1 MDFAFTY
8 SPLYLLLIV
17 PIAGALTYWMY
28 LGTRELLS
36 RGQQILL
43 NVFRFGVLTL
53 LGLLLLEPLITSLS
67 KLSFPPIIAVLQDNS
82 ESLIIQKDSTFVRES
97 YPQKLKSAL
106 VDFDEGEYQVDLYR
120 FASEVS
126 GDANPDS
133 LSFDQTGTNLSA
145 ALDHVENLYQNQ
157 NLGAV
162 VLISDGIPT
171 AGVNP
176 LYTIEGIRQ
185 PVFSVLL
192 GDTTAQRD
200 IRIQE
205 VLFNEIAYLNTE
217 LPVRV
222 KVRNLGFDQ
231 ANLKV
236 TLRDRNRTIGTKS
249 LTLNRGNNEGTV
261 DFSFQ
266 PEEVGLQQYTVVVT
280 RLDGEITYRNNV
292 RSLFINVLET
302 QVKIALFAGGPHPD
316 LGALDKALAR
326 EESYE
331 LTEFVVRRPGVFY
344 NDPGAYNLED
354 FDLFILHNFPQG
366 RSDEAQISRLV
377 DQIKN
382 TKKPVLYFVGIG
394 ADLNAMQ
401 PLFDYMALI
410 PRGISNKSEE
420 VLADFQPPYR
430 DHSTYTFTDNWIQWV
445 NNAPPLY
452 RNQSDWDSK
461 ATAEVYAT
469 AKIKNV
475 ALPYPVFA
483 LQNQLG
489 RKNAVLLGENFWRWR
504 AHSYLES
511 NDFELFDAWLFNL
524 IKWLRVTDD
533 KRKFIVE
540 PSQQVFTGSDAV
552 IFKGQVY
559 DDSYNPVSGVEI
571 NLRITG
577 PDGKEEE
584 YYLNETGDAQYFLE
598 LYNLGE
604 GAYSY
609 TAEGRKNERKVG
621 SDRGQFSIGRS
632 NVEHFQLQ
640 ADQDLMQQIALRTG
654 GDYLLAQNL
663 DQLPDQLKA
672 LPGLKPV
679 IDYKRNRRSIQD
691 YWWIMVLLLALLSA
705 EWVVRKVNSL
715 L

>member
-43 NVFRFGVLTL
+43 NVFRWVVLTL

-82 ESLIIQKDSTFVRES
+82 ESLIIQKDSTFVREA
-97 YPQKLKSAL
+97 YPQKLKSTLAA
-106 VDFDEGEYQVDLYR
+106 FDERAYQVDLYQ
-120 FASEVS
+120 FDSEVS

-145 ALDHVENLYQNQ
+145 ALDHVSNLYQNQ

-185 PVFSVLL
+185 PIFSVLL

-231 ANLKV
+231 ADLKV
-236 TLRDRNRTIGTKS
+236 TLRDRNRTIGTKR
-249 LTLNRGNNEGTV
+249 LTLNRSNNEGNV

-266 PEEVGLQQYTVVVT
+266 PEEVGLQQYTVSVS

-316 LGALDKALAR
+316 LGALDKAFAR

-331 LTEFVVRRPGVFY
+331 LTQFVVRRPGEFY
-344 NDPGAYNLED
+344 DDPGAYNLED

-366 RSDEAQISRLV
+366 RSDEKQVSRLV

-382 TKKPVLYFVGIG
+382 AKKPVLYFIGIG
-394 ADLNAMQ
+394 AELNTMR
-401 PLFDYMALI
+401 PLFDYMALT
-410 PRGISNKSEE
+410 PRGISNKTEE

-430 DHSTYTFTDNWIQWV
+430 DHSTYTFTENWIQWV
-445 NNAPPLY
+445 NSAPPLY

-469 AKIKNV
+469 TKIKNV

-489 RKNAVLLGENFWRWR
+489 RKNVVLLGENFWRWR

-511 NDFELFDAWLFNL
+511 SDFELFDTWLFNL
-524 IKWLRVTDD
+524 IKWLRVTND

-540 PSQQVFTGSDAV
+540 PSQRIFTGSDPV

-559 DDSYNPVSGVEI
+559 DESYNPVSGVEI

-604 GAYSY
+604 GAYRY
-609 TAEGRKNERKVG
+609 VAEGRKNERKVG
-621 SDRGQFSIGRS
+621 TDQGQFSIGRS

-640 ADQDLMQQIALRTG
+640 ADQDLMKQIALRTG
-654 GDYLLAQNL
+654 GNYLLAQNL
-663 DQLPDQLKA
+663 EQLPEQLKA

-691 YWWIMVLLLALLSA
+691 FWWIMVLLLALLSA
-705 EWVVRKVNSL
+705 EWMVRKVNSL